1 MKSLQRV
8 QTATKIFRIL
18 AKIGFICSIVGAA
31 CCVIGAIFCG
41 IGYFSETLRD
51 LIVQNAESYDA
62 KEAVSACICAA
73 VSCGFGIAVSY
84 LNLRFFS
91 AVQAEGTPFTK
102 PLVAALRKLGVKII
116 ILSLAESIAIA
127 VFTAIMHTS
136 CDYSGG
142 GAIGM
147 GIFYLLVSLLTDYGA
162 DLLNNKE
169 QSSQGSPDCNAD
181 ENDLNKE

>member
-41 IGYFSETLRD
+41 ISAFSETLRD
-51 LIVQNAESYDA
+51 LIVQNAQSYNA

-84 LNLRFFS
+84 LNLRFFA

-116 ILSLAESIAIA
+116 ILSLVESIAIA

-136 CDYSGG
+136 TDYSGG
-142 GAIGM
+142 GAIGW
-147 GIFYLLVSLLTDYGA
+147 GIACLLVSLLTDYGA
-162 DLLNNKE
+162 DLLKNNG
-169 QSSQGSPDCNAD
+169 QSPHETPDCNAD
-181 ENDLNKE
+181 GNGVNKE

>member
-8 QTATKIFRIL
+8 QTATKIFRVL
-18 AKIGFICSIVGAA
+18 AKIGFVCSIVGAA

-51 LIVQNAESYDA
+51 IIVQNAESYDA

-102 PLVAALRKLGVKII
+102 PLVASLRKLGVQII
-116 ILSLAESIAIA
+116 VLSVAQSIVLAVI
-127 VFTAIMHTS
+127 TALMKTHS
-136 CDYSGG
+136 EYSGG
-142 GAIGM
+142 EAIAW
-147 GIFYLLVSLLTDYGA
+147 GIACLLVSLLTDYGA
-162 DLLNNKE
+162 DLLNRKE
-169 QSSQGSPDCNAD
+169 QPSNETPDCNAD
-181 ENDLNKE
+181 GNGVNKE